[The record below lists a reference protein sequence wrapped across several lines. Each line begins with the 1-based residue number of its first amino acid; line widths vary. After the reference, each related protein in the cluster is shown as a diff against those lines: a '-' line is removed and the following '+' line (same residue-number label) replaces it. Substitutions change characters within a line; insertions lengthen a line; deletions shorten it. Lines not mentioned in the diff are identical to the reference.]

1 MATTTRT
8 DPTDRVFRALAS
20 KPRREILRL
29 LASGAGE
36 GDPRCCG
43 AYDVCACRFSE
54 ELALSAS
61 TVSHHM
67 HVLSEAGLVT
77 SRKEGLWVYYRI
89 QPEALEAAIGDLA
102 FLRDAIETA
111 SCCDPPVR
119 PRQKDRQ

>member
-1 MATTTRT
+1 MATAAKA
-8 DPTDRVFRALAS
+8 DAADRVFRALAS

-54 ELALSAS
+54 ELGLSAS

-67 HVLSEAGLVT
+67 RTLSEAGLVT

-89 QPEALEAAIGDLA
+89 RPEALEAAIRDLA
-102 FLRDAIETA
+102 FLRDAIDTDA
-111 SCCDPPVR
+111 CCG
-119 PRQKDRQ
+119 